1 MPQHQTQVVQLI
13 CGNSDHIYEIKFVI
27 IYGYIL
33 IIEYLTIKLK
43 HYYMQVLF
51 KFLYIIKLILPK
63 LYNNYGDSI
72 APYVIGIAS
81 SIELKLHGMLT

>member
-1 MPQHQTQVVQLI
+1 LI
-13 CGNSDHIYEIKFVI
+13 CGNSDHIKYIKIII
-27 IYGYIL
+27 IYKNK
-33 IIEYLTIKLK
+33 IIKKKITIKLK